1 MALEKIHFET
11 IDGKTIDVHR
21 AVDSVKRKKLIALN
35 KAVQKGGIDQFD
47 FDNEL
52 FKAAGLTKA
61 QIDIID
67 DMVIS
72 DSNKFTELWLE
83 GFEPGK

>member
-21 AVDSVKRKKLIALN
+21 AVDSVKRKTLIALN
-35 KAVQKGGIDQFD
+35 KAVRKGDIDQYD